1 MPDVTL
7 IDGTV
12 VDSASEAWRHE
23 SEARAIAALPTPA
36 QRREWLE
43 ALEKRR
49 GKPAADALRR
59 TMGRLWEA
67 SRRPLPNPAQGGIRG
82 NTQEGIR

>member
-7 IDGTV
+7 IDGAV

-23 SEARAIAALPTPA
+23 SEARAIAALPTLA

-59 TMGRLWEA
+59 TMGLLWEA
-67 SRRPLPNPAQGGIRG
+67 SRRPLPNPAQGGIQG